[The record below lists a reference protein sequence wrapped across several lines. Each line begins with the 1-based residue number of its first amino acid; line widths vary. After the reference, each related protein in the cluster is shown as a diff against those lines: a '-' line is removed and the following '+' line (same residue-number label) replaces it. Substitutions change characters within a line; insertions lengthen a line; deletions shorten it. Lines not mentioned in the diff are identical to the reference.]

1 MLHNVDGMPAG
12 TTGSIIT
19 EELIS
24 CWDDRIVQANQWLVA
39 ETIILIKT
47 MLKSGLRGDTA

>member
-1 MLHNVDGMPAG
+1 MLHTVAGMPAG
-12 TTGSIIT
+12 TTGSVIT

-24 CWDDRIVQANQWLVA
+24 CWDDRIVQANQLLVA

>member
-1 MLHNVDGMPAG
+1 MLHNVAGMPAG

-24 CWDDRIVQANQWLVA
+24 CWDDRNVQANQLLVA